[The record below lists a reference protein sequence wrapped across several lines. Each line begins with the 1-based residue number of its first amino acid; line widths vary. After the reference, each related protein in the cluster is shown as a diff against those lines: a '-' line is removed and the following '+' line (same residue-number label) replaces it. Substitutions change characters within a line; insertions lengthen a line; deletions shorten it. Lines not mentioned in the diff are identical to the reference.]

1 MPTITQKI
9 TPFLWF
15 HGNAEEAVAFY
26 TSIFP
31 DSRTLATSRYSDA
44 GKEQHGQP
52 PGSVMT
58 IDFELCGQRFTAL
71 NGGGGSQSVFNQ
83 AVSFVVHC
91 DTQAEIDRYWEKLTA
106 QGGQPVVCG
115 WLRDRFGLSW
125 QIVPAIIWDLI
136 TNQATSPRVMQAVM
150 SMVKLDLA
158 ALKAAAE
165 SK

>member
-15 HGNAEEAVAFY
+15 NGNAEEAVAFY
-26 TSIFP
+26 TSVFP
-31 DSRTLATSRYSDA
+31 NSRTLEVSRYSDA

-58 IDFELCGQRFTAL
+58 IGFELCGQRFTAL
-71 NGGGGSQSVFNQ
+71 NGGPGFPFTQ

-91 DTQAEIDRYWEKLTA
+91 DTQTEIDTYWEKLTA
-106 QGGQPVVCG
+106 SGGKPIVCG
-115 WLRDRFGLSW
+115 WLQDRFGLSW
-125 QIVPAIIWDLI
+125 QIVPAVIWDLI
-136 TNQATSPRVMQAVM
+136 KDPATSGRVMQAVM
-150 SMVKLDLA
+150 GMVKLDVA

-165 SK
+165 GR